1 MAKLTKFTL
10 SPSGELVYRS
20 TGKLAPASYTYKN
33 HTVYGPNGRRIGSL
47 AKKLTKT
54 EQARIAK
61 AEQNRRKRSGTVGK
75 PRKPSRKAP
84 KGPSKKAK
92 SQKFGENWE
101 EFNSEDFPEPAAA
114 VKEEF
119 AQRVR
124 DCAASVAPA
133 WLQKR
138 IRGFSTEALWKA
150 YQEDQYIFEVYFQY
164 HTPSDSPHKSNVSEW
179 LYQFVSRIESMIL

>member
-1 MAKLTKFTL
+1 MARLTKFTL

-33 HTVYGPNGRRIGSL
+33 QTVYGPNGRRIGSL

-61 AEQNRRKRSGTVGK
+61 AEQNRRKRSGASGK
-75 PRKPSRKAP
+75 PRKPSAKRPKAP
-84 KGPSKKAK
+84 SKNAK

-101 EFNSEDFPEPAAA
+101 QFDSEDFPEPAAA

-124 DCAASVAPA
+124 DCAASVAPP

-138 IRGFSTEALWKA
+138 IRAFSTDALWKA

-164 HTPSDSPHKSNVSEW
+164 HTPSDPPHKSNVSEW
-179 LYQFVSRIESMIL
+179 LYQFVSRIESIL